1 MININARIDAS
12 PITVLSDI
20 GGRPYATKAVELVDP
35 CTFEIQMYSHLSG
48 CDIRAYHHSICY
60 LMWYKL

>member
-20 GGRPYATKAVELVDP
+20 GGKHHVTNAIELVDP
-35 CTFEIQMYSHLSG
+35 QTVEIQMYSHLSG
-48 CDIRAYHHSICY
+48 CDIRAYHHNICY
-60 LMWYKL
+60 TIWEKL